1 MKKKYKGI
9 ILAGGSGSRLFPL
22 TKVICKQLLPVFDK
36 PMIYYPLSVLMIAGI
51 TDILII
57 TNPKDLNPI
66 KNLLGDG
73 SHLGMNLRYKVQ
85 EKPKGI
91 AEAFIL
97 GKEFIAKSNVCL
109 VLGDNLLFSQALT
122 KELET
127 SKKQNKG
134 GRIFAYKVK
143 NPKNFGI
150 IDFDKKYNIKS
161 IEEKPK
167 NPKSNYASIGLYFY
181 DNKVVKYASN
191 LKPSKRGELEITDI
205 NKIYLKNKKLSVQ
218 ILGRGTAWI
227 DMGTPDSLFNAS
239 SYVKEVQLFQRLQIS
254 NIEEIAFRKK
264 WINKKQLNLLIKK
277 MKISDY
283 KKYLQ
288 DLIKSI

>member
-1 MKKKYKGI
+1 MRKRYKGI

-22 TKVICKQLLPVFDK
+22 TKVICKQLLPVYDK
-36 PMIYYPLSVLMIAGI
+36 PMIYYPLSVLMIAGMR
-51 TDILII
+51 DILII

-73 SHLGMNLRYKVQ
+73 SHLGINLSYTVQ

-97 GKEFIAKSNVCL
+97 AKEFIAKSNICL
-109 VLGDNLLFSQALT
+109 VLGDNLLFSQSLT
-122 KELET
+122 KELEK
-127 SKKQNKG
+127 SKRHNEG
-134 GRIFAYKVK
+134 GTIFAYKVN

-150 IDFDKKYNIKS
+150 IEFDKKYNIKS
-161 IEEKPK
+161 LEEKPK
-167 NPKSNYASIGLYFY
+167 NPKSNYASIGIYFY
-181 DNKVVKYASN
+181 NNSVVKYASN
-191 LKPSKRGELEITDI
+191 LKPSKRNELEITDI
-205 NKIYLKNKKLSVQ
+205 NKIYLKNKKLSAQ

-227 DMGTPDSLFNAS
+227 DMGTPESLYNAS
-239 SYVKEVQLFQRLQIS
+239 SYVKEVQSLQRLQIS

-264 WINKKQLNLLIKK
+264 WITKKQLNLLIKN

-283 KKYLQ
+283 RKYLQ
-288 DLIKSI
+288 DLTKSI

>member
-9 ILAGGSGSRLFPL
+9 ILAGGSGSRLSPL
-22 TKVICKQLLPVFDK
+22 TEVVCKQLLPVYDK

-51 TDILII
+51 NDILII
-57 TNPKDLNPI
+57 TNPKDLDPI

-73 SHLGMNLRYKVQ
+73 SHLGINLKYKVQ
-85 EKPKGI
+85 EKPRGI

-97 GKEFIAKSNVCL
+97 GKEFIDDSNICL

-122 KELET
+122 KELEK

-134 GRIFAYKVK
+134 GTIFAYKVK

-150 IDFDKKYNIKS
+150 VDFDKKFNIKS

-167 NPKSNYASIGLYFY
+167 NPKSNYASIGIYFY
-181 DNKVVKYASN
+181 DNNVVKYANN
-191 LKPSKRGELEITDI
+191 LKPSKRNELEITDI
-205 NKIYLKNKKLSVQ
+205 NKIYLKNRKLSAQV
-218 ILGRGTAWI
+218 LGRGTAWI
-227 DMGTPDSLFNAS
+227 DMGTPDSLYQAS
-239 SYVKEVQLFQRLQIS
+239 SYVKEVQSLQRLQIS

-264 WINKKQLNLLIKK
+264 WINKNQLNFLIKN

-283 KKYLQ
+283 RKYLQ
-288 DLIKSI
+288 DMIKGI

>member
-1 MKKKYKGI
+1 VKKKYKGI
-9 ILAGGSGSRLFPL
+9 ILAGGSGSRLSPL
-22 TKVICKQLLPVFDK
+22 TEVVCKQLLPVYDK

-51 TDILII
+51 SDILII
-57 TNPKDLNPI
+57 TNPKDLDPI

-73 SHLGMNLRYKVQ
+73 SHLGINLKYKVQ
-85 EKPKGI
+85 EKPRGI

-97 GKEFIAKSNVCL
+97 GKEFIDDSNICL

-122 KELET
+122 KELEK

-134 GRIFAYKVK
+134 GTIFAYKVK

-150 IDFDKKYNIKS
+150 IDFDKKFNIKS

-167 NPKSNYASIGLYFY
+167 NPKSNYASIGIYFY
-181 DNKVVKYASN
+181 DNNVVKYANN
-191 LKPSKRGELEITDI
+191 LKPSKRNELEITDI
-205 NKIYLKNKKLSVQ
+205 NKIYLKNRKLSAQV
-218 ILGRGTAWI
+218 LGRGTAWI
-227 DMGTPDSLFNAS
+227 DMGTPDSLYQAS
-239 SYVKEVQLFQRLQIS
+239 SYVKEVQSLQRLQIS

-264 WINKKQLNLLIKK
+264 WINKNQLNFLIKN

-283 KKYLQ
+283 RKYLQ
-288 DLIKSI
+288 DLIKGI

>member
-51 TDILII
+51 KDILII

-97 GKEFIAKSNVCL
+97 GKEFIAKSNICL

-122 KELET
+122 KELEK

-191 LKPSKRGELEITDI
+191 LKPSRRGELEITDI
-205 NKIYLKNKKLSVQ
+205 NKIYLKNKKLSAQ

-277 MKISDY
+277 MRISDY

>member
-1 MKKKYKGI
+1 VKKKYKGI

-97 GKEFIAKSNVCL
+97 GKEFIAKSNICL

-181 DNKVVKYASN
+181 DNKVVKYACN

-218 ILGRGTAWI
+218 ILGRGTAWV
-227 DMGTPDSLFNAS
+227 DMGTPNSLFNAS

-254 NIEEIAFRKK
+254 NIEEIAFRNK